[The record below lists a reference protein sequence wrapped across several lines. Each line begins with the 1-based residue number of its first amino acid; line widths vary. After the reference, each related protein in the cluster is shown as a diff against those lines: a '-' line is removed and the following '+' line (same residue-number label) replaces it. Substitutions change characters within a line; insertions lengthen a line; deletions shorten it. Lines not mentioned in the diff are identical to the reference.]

1 MGLAIDD
8 VRRQPLCVQTC
19 WVLVL
24 VLVLVLNNWGYGTP
38 TFNIQMSPNPKMK
51 YRIPPTQ
58 RLSSNFSFAHTQK
71 LSREKNFHIRK
82 ISSTIMH
89 LAAFIRFQLAI
100 SQVPSSSPYAFWTT
114 VLFSSN
120 CHTTAKSCDTR
131 LPALRTQSPFLSIK

>member
-1 MGLAIDD
+1 MIYKSKHDIFIQHL
-8 VRRQPLCVQTC
+8 VCCVYF
-19 WVLVL
+19 VFVF
-24 VLVLVLNNWGYGTP
+24 VLNNWGYGTP

-58 RLSSNFSFAHTQK
+58 RLSSNFFLCAYTK
-71 LSREKNFHIRK
+71 VVKRKIFHIRK

-131 LPALRTQSPFLSIK
+131 LPSLRTQSPFLSIK